1 MTSASADATAHP
13 IERAQALIEI
23 APLLAADFALMA
35 FGQTRGHRGEPET
48 EFYTDV
54 LGRAVLAA
62 TGVSLPAGAAPVVTM
77 LSERGCEKLACA
89 ALLRLLVL
97 DDSVFEDVTLRRD
110 SIALFD
116 RTLANRVYGQL
127 QVTTKTQTYEKQE
140 ALRAAVLGQEAALT
154 QHVESLRSLEALGG
168 FRQQLNKLFQSGIT
182 VAAIRPFLPDEVT
195 MQTLNEVLAAAQA
208 VGAATDEDAIARASA
223 VVATLEP
230 LRAAIDETPT
240 GLAHQVLGAFADRID
255 EAVKAQVHSRG
266 LAEPARLRLRAPAK
280 RYPLTA
286 PGAPITLRLVVIND
300 GPGQARE
307 LRAAVHDATH
317 VRFDDPERSLG
328 SVAPGEADV
337 AVHGCVVEPGGGDVV
352 MVRLT
357 WHDPDGGER
366 VAEELVDLDAQDEAP
381 DWESLSLE
389 SPYETDAVT
398 DPSRFVGRSGPLRD
412 LARIVLAASPGSA
425 RIEGQRRVGKT
436 SLALALAE
444 RVYQLR
450 PETYAFVHLQTGDF
464 STVDG
469 AQATLERLGQVIGEG
484 VRAADERLATA
495 PSPSFAGGLAPLA
508 DFFAHA
514 ARVAPDR
521 RFIIVLDEF
530 DALPH
535 PDLYA
540 RGAIGDAF
548 FQTLRS
554 LASKPNIGFLLVGGE
569 RMRFVIAARGQELN
583 KFRLVPVDYF
593 EQDEREDFAWLIRDP
608 VEGWLDI
615 SDEAVDVLHRASA
628 GNPWVAKLVA
638 NEMFER
644 QVERRDRDVRREDA
658 IAAVDVAVRKLSAS
672 SFTHFWEDAINGD
685 AEQQQ
690 FVSVTRRK
698 VLLAAAD
705 CLRAGRPLTDSTVG
719 AAARRFALE
728 PATTLDVLRGFRER
742 RILLADGDGRMSC
755 RVPLFERWLAEEG
768 AHEIVVTMGDDDVLI
783 RRHRLEEAQ
792 RPRGDELD
800 ALVGS
805 WRTHAGQ
812 PLEAVRI
819 RQWLAQFGGPR
830 EQRLMLT
837 MLQRLRYFNQH
848 QTRERLR
855 ELHAFVVRTLAGTGY
870 EYRFEGRQRSRGDL
884 LVTALDGGGSGA
896 SALLR
901 PYRDENG
908 IFAERVV
915 DRGEVPAIL
924 AGRSGSVRAIVVVED
939 FIASGRTARKA
950 LHELHAAWTAAGV
963 PLSELDVFL
972 VAICGFDKALGM
984 VRSVLRDLEW
994 DAFVHAAVPLGEADR
1009 IFGESS
1015 RVFPDAGECELA
1027 RTIAFERGAALEP
1040 KHPLGFEDSQAPVCF
1055 ESRCPNNAPPVLW
1068 KAAPSWLPLF
1078 AR

>member
-1 MTSASADATAHP
+1 MIYATETSAHP
-13 IERAQALIEI
+13 IERAQALVET
-23 APLLAADFALMA
+23 APLLAADFALTA

-48 EFYTDV
+48 EFYTEV
-54 LGRAVLAA
+54 LSRAVLAA
-62 TGVSLPAGAAPVVTM
+62 TGVPLPAGAAPVATM
-77 LSERGCEKLACA
+77 LSERGCERLACA

-97 DDSVFEDVTLRRD
+97 DDTVFDDVALRRD
-110 SIALFD
+110 TVALFD
-116 RTLANRVYGQL
+116 RTLAKRVYGQL
-127 QVTTKTQTYEKQE
+127 QITTKTQTFEKQE
-140 ALRAAVLGQEAALT
+140 ALRTALLAEEAALT
-154 QHVESLRSLEALGG
+154 THVESLRSLEALGG
-168 FRQQLNKLFQSGIT
+168 FRQQLNKLFQGGVT
-182 VAAIRPFLPDEVT
+182 AAAIRPFLPDEVT

-208 VGAATDEDAIARASA
+208 ACAATDEEAVARASVA
-223 VVATLEP
+223 AATLEP
-230 LRAAIDETPT
+230 LRAAIDGTPT
-240 GLAHQVLGAFADRID
+240 GLASQVLGAFADRID
-255 EAVKAQVHSRG
+255 AAVKAHVRARG
-266 LAEPARLRLRAPAK
+266 LAEPARLRMRAPAK

-286 PGAPITLRLVVIND
+286 PGAPITLRLVVTND

-307 LRAAVHDATH
+307 LRVAVHDATH
-317 VRFDDPERSLG
+317 VHFNDPERSLG
-328 SVAPGEADV
+328 WVPPGEADV
-337 AVHGCVVEPGGGDVV
+337 AVHGSVVQPGSGDVV

-357 WHDPDGGER
+357 WRDPDGSER

-381 DWESLSLE
+381 DWDALSYE
-389 SPYETDAVT
+389 SPYDTDAVT

-412 LARIVLAASPGSA
+412 LARIALAASPGSA

-436 SLALALAE
+436 SLALALPE
-444 RVYQLR
+444 LVDQLR
-450 PETYAFVHLQTGDF
+450 PTTYAFVHLQTGDF

-469 AQATLERLGQVIGEG
+469 AQATLERLGQVIADRA
-484 VRAADERLATA
+484 RAADERLASV
-495 PSPSFAGGLAPLA
+495 PSPSFAGGLAPLT
-508 DFFAHA
+508 DFFADA

-521 RFIIVLDEF
+521 RFIVVLDEF

-540 RGAIGDAF
+540 RGGIGDAF
-548 FQTLRS
+548 FQTLRG
-554 LASKPNIGFLLVGGE
+554 LASKPNVGFVLVGGE

-593 EQDEREDFAWLIRDP
+593 EQGERDDFARLIRDP
-608 VEGWLDI
+608 VEAWLDI
-615 SDEAVDVLHRASA
+615 AEEAIDVLHHATA

-644 QVERRDRDVRREDA
+644 QVQRRDRDVRREDA

-672 SFTHFWEDAINGD
+672 SFAHFWDDAINGD

-728 PATTLDVLRGFRER
+728 PATTLDVLRGLRER
-742 RILLADGDGRMSC
+742 RILLADAEGRMSC

-783 RRHRLEEAQ
+783 RRHRVEEAQ
-792 RPRGDELD
+792 RPRSDELD
-800 ALVGS
+800 ALVAS

-812 PLEAVRI
+812 PLDAARI
-819 RQWLAQFGGPR
+819 RQWLGQFGGPR

-837 MLQRLRYFNQH
+837 MLQRLRYFNQQ

-855 ELHAFVVRTLAGTGY
+855 ELHGFVVRTLAGTGY
-870 EYRFEGRQRSRGDL
+870 KYRFEGRQRSRGDL

-901 PYRDENG
+901 PYRDENS
-908 IFAERVV
+908 ILAERVV
-915 DRGEVPAIL
+915 DHGEVPAVL
-924 AGRSGSVRAIVVVED
+924 AGGAGGVRAIVVVED
-939 FIASGRTARKA
+939 FIGSGGTARKA
-950 LHELHAAWTAAGV
+950 LHELYAAWTTAGV
-963 PLSELDVFL
+963 PLDELEVFVL
-972 VAICGFDKALGM
+972 AISGFDKALGR

-994 DAFVHAAVPLGEADR
+994 DPFVHVAVPLDDTDR
-1009 IFGESS
+1009 IFGDSS
-1015 RVFPDAGECELA
+1015 RTFPDEDERELA

-1040 KHPLGFEDSQAPVCF
+1040 KHPLGFDDSQAPVCF

-1068 KAAPSWLPLF
+1068 KAASGWIPLF